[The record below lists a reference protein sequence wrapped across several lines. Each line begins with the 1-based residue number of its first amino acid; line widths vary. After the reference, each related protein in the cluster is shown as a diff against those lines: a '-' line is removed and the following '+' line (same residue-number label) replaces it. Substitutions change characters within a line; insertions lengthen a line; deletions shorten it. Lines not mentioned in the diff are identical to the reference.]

1 MNLNLT
7 IAWIHISKRRKQ
19 SIVAVIG
26 VMVGIGVYLFMNSL
40 SDGFTVYSR
49 KEIFKN
55 NAHIKMYVEDPQALV
70 LMEEV
75 DSSAIHFLLNPQKIE
90 RKSKIYDAKG
100 EMARIRQLPFVT
112 QVCGQVNTAASIVKG
127 GLEHEISLFG
137 IQVAASDSMFLISS
151 QMKAGALND
160 LSVIPNSIVLGTDL
174 MRKLNLQLHDLV
186 PVQCPNQSVVFCKVV
201 GVFSSGNKSLDE
213 TKTYVSIITAQHLM
227 GEANDFFTTL
237 HIQVDDPDQ
246 SVEYAKMVQKTTNYK
261 VEAWQETNAD
271 LLSGD
276 KVRGTLMGSISITIL
291 IVAAFGIYNILN
303 MTVMQKIDDIAILMA
318 IGFSSKDVKRIFLA
332 EAFMMGFVG
341 TLSGLLLG
349 AILIWILSNLYI
361 GGPVGHFPIYFSA
374 EQFVRSFVLG
384 LVIITLAGWIPASRA
399 SKLDPVQIF
408 RK

>member
-1 MNLNLT
+1 
-7 IAWIHISKRRKQ
+7 
-19 SIVAVIG
+19 
-26 VMVGIGVYLFMNSL
+26 MVGIGVYLFMNSL
-40 SDGFTVYSR
+40 SAGFTVFSR
-49 KEIFKN
+49 NEIFKN
-55 NAHIKMYVEDPQALV
+55 NAHIKVFVEDPQAHVLV
-70 LMEEV
+70 DQL
-75 DSSAIHFLLNPQKIE
+75 DSSVVNFLLNPQKIE
-90 RKSKIYDAKG
+90 MKSKIYDAKG
-100 EMARIRQLPFVT
+100 EMARIRQFSFVR
-112 QVCGQVNTAASIVKG
+112 QVCGQVNTPASIIKG
-127 GLEHEISLFG
+127 GLEHEISLYG

-151 QMKAGALND
+151 QMKVGALD
-160 LSVIPNSIVLGTDL
+160 ELSIIPNSIVIGTGL

-186 PVQCPNQSVVFCKVV
+186 PVQCPNRSVVFCKVV

-213 TKTYVSIITAQHLM
+213 TKTYVSINTAQYLM

-246 SVEYAKMVQKTTNYK
+246 SVEYAKLMRGVTNYK

-349 AILIWILSNLYI
+349 SLLIWIMSNLYI
-361 GGPVGHFPIYFSA
+361 GGPVGQFPIYFSA
-374 EQFVRSFVLG
+374 VLFVRSFILG
-384 LVIITLAGWIPASRA
+384 LVIITLAGWIPANRA